1 MPYKKQFNGGSFG
14 PGGSFPDRCLFQNCT
29 IIANVKFGDHCDFVG
44 CTFVKCCPK
53 KYTRI
58 STVGKHC
65 RFFKCKLESVRV
77 GPHAELYNT
86 NKSGYLVTIQSPLPT
101 GSKAVSKGNS
111 STISSQTDGKCG
123 NRINS
128 KEAKTNR
135 SFNDPCVRPLPTEG
149 YSDSDV
155 KREECVCGEIKS
167 S

>member
-14 PGGSFPDRCLFQNCT
+14 PGGSFPDRCLFENCT

-53 KYTRI
+53 PYSNVSEI
-58 STVGKHC
+58 GEHC
-65 RFFKCKLESVRV
+65 RFFDCKLESVQV

-86 NKSGYLVTIQSPLPT
+86 NKSGYRVTIQSPLPI
-101 GSKAVSKGNS
+101 GSKSKSKGNS
-111 STISSQTDGKCG
+111 STISSQTCGKCG

-128 KEAKTNR
+128 SEAKKNNEFR
-135 SFNDPCVRPLPTEG
+135 DPCGKPQPTEG
-149 YSDSDV
+149 YSDVGV
-155 KREECVCGEIKS
+155 KRDECVCGEMKS